1 MRVPGKIAAVELRFT
16 CDYRGSEAAASRRI
30 LNRVIYRHTGRWAPH
45 GAILV
50 PAALYLGFAFYTNWT
65 AWLGTYSL
73 PAIIGMGILVLIY
86 IRFAAPRLNQR
97 DFARATGVLD
107 LEGREVSYEFDE
119 EGYRIHTEHFEGFQK
134 WAGVDRIIE
143 EGGMIL
149 IVLGPNAN
157 FLPKR
162 LFSSAAERR
171 DFVAWAVS
179 HLSPAARRRS
189 IVR

>member
-1 MRVPGKIAAVELRFT
+1 MPVPGKIAGVELKFT
-16 CDYRGSEAAASRRI
+16 CDYRGSEAATSRRI
-30 LNRVIYRHTGRWAPH
+30 LNRVIYRHAGRWAPH

-50 PAALYLGFAFYTNWT
+50 PAALYLVFAFMTNWT
-65 AWLGTYSL
+65 AWLGAYSL
-73 PAIIGMGILVLIY
+73 PAIIGVGILVLIY

-97 DFARATGVLD
+97 DFARATGVAE
-107 LEGREVSYEFDE
+107 LEGREVSYEFGED
-119 EGYRIHTEHFEGFQK
+119 GYRIRTEHFEGFQK

-162 LFSSAAERR
+162 LFASAAERR

-179 HLSPAARRRS
+179 HLSPAARLRS
-189 IVR
+189 SVR